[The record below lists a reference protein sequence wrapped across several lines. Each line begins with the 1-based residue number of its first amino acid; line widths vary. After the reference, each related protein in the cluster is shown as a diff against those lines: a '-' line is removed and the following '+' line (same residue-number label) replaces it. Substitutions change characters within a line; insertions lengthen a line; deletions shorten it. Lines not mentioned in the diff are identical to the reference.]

1 MFLLSEKDG
10 VQRLMS
16 GAGDELVKLLKL
28 VSDGVKQKIVK
39 FF

>member
-10 VQRLMS
+10 VQRVMS
-16 GAGDELVKLLKL
+16 GAGDELLKL
-28 VSDGVKQKIVK
+28 VSDGVKQKIIK